1 MSNRRRIHVPGST
14 YYAVRRTEAAIEIFA
29 GPGDYD
35 AFEDFLA
42 FALEATGVKLLGYC
56 WMPDAIHLAITIGRR
71 PVAELMR
78 RVTRYCSQRIRGR
91 TTPGVTIFPV
101 SFPITLIDPDAYLVP
116 LIHYIHYIPVLR
128 GIAATPDDYP
138 YTSHFAYLGEKHH
151 LRVHTKRLLAIL
163 GHSNLH

>member
-1 MSNRRRIHVPGST
+1 MSYRRRIHVPGST
-14 YYAVRRTEAAIEIFA
+14 YYTVRRTEAAIEIFA
-29 GPGDYD
+29 EPGDYD

-91 TTPGVTIFPV
+91 MAQDITTFPV
-101 SFPITLIDPDAYLVP
+101 DFPITLIDPEVYLVP
-116 LIHYIHYIPVLR
+116 LIHYLHYIPVFC
-128 GIAATPDDYP
+128 GVAATPDDYP
-138 YTSHFAYLGEKHH
+138 YTSHFAYLGEKQH
-151 LRVHTKRLLAIL
+151 LRVHTKRLLAML
-163 GHSNLH
+163 QHTSLH